1 MPRNCQRSRQAI
13 TKGLLAD
20 ETRRIDPILCGPTES
35 RGRKATLN
43 EFSLVVQQSGAML
56 EHFCTLTIGTL
67 RIQTAQAESTR
78 AAAQRLQ
85 EANRTF
91 LQASA
96 TAWTELLVGSVL
108 PYYRERP
115 EQPAARPSSQE
126 SIEESEFLNAAST
139 VVRDHRQAL
148 RELSKH

>member
-1 MPRNCQRSRQAI
+1 MI
-13 TKGLLAD
+13 
-20 ETRRIDPILCGPTES
+20 
-35 RGRKATLN
+35 
-43 EFSLVVQQSGAML
+43 QQSGAML
-56 EHFCTLTIGTL
+56 EHFCTLTIGIL
-67 RIQTAQAESTR
+67 RVQAAQATNAR
-78 AAAQRLQ
+78 AAMQRLQ

-96 TAWTELLVGSVL
+96 SAWTGFLVGFVL

-126 SIEESEFLNAAST
+126 SIEESEFLNAATT
-139 VVRDHRQAL
+139 VLRDHAQAL